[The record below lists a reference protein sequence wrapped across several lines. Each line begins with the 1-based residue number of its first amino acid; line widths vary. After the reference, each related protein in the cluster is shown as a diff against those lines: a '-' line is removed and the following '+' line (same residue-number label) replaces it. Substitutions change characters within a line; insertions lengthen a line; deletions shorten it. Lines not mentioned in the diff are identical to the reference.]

1 MPDDSSGNY
10 TLSPGYLAVTGQ
22 TIQPSQHNPPFEDIA
37 TAMTARLSRSGVAPM
52 TGPLKTITG
61 SSGTPAIS
69 PNNNPAIG
77 IYWTSTGIAFAGTVA
92 GVRFIGELIPYT
104 LLTAPPLTVFPF
116 GQTLLRASFPDLW
129 TKAQA
134 DIAAGNTFY
143 NNGNGTTTFGI
154 GDMRGRVPA
163 GKDDMGG
170 TPAGRLTATY
180 YGSDAKVLGAA
191 NGNESVTMTLAN
203 LIQHDHTV
211 FLHDPQHQHGL
222 PTNVAISNGGN
233 GAYDGQFRSNNLS
246 TKTNLAS
253 TGITIWSDG
262 DGIGTQNAVGK
273 TGNATP
279 TPMRTA
285 QPTLIINYVLYAGA

>member
-52 TGPLKTITG
+52 TGPFKTITG

-77 IYWTSTGIAFAGTVA
+77 IYWTSTGVAFAGTVA

-104 LLTAPPLTVFPF
+104 LLTAPALTVFPY

-129 TKAQA
+129 TVAQA
-134 DIAAGNTFY
+134 EIAAGNTFY

-170 TPAGRLTATY
+170 TASGRLTTTY
-180 YGSDAKVLGAA
+180 FGSDAKVLGAA
-191 NGNESVTMTLAN
+191 NGNESVTMALAN
-203 LIQHDHTV
+203 MIQHDHTV
-211 FLHDPQHQHGL
+211 FLHDPGHSHTFQQTVGGGVQYQQGGFTPL
-222 PTNVAISNGGN
+222 SAYSTQPTSIA
-233 GAYDGQFRSNNLS
+233 
-246 TKTNLAS
+246 T
-253 TGITIWSDG
+253 TGITLWSDG
-262 DGIGTQNAVGK
+262 DNSGSQNKVGK
-273 TGNATP
+273 TGSATP
-279 TPMRTA
+279 TPMRAA
-285 QPTLIINYVLYAGA
+285 QPTMIINYVLYAGA